1 MRSSLPSKPSTPPTT
16 SKAVSNGWK
25 RRRWNPPNSSKPSR
39 SPARTSK
46 VPTLPPFSLVRPFAP
61 DLLRLLPHLLLRLS
75 DPPSPSQP
83 LPFLLSWY
91 RVIVMAQT
99 NPPLPSI
106 LDTMGVLLRRR
117 PDPLVLQGCLAMLR
131 QLSECPCRIHP
142 PPHQPSSRGSSRR
155 RGRRVVFG
163 PAFGA
168 R

>member
-75 DPPSPSQP
+75 DPPSPSP
-83 LPFLLSWY
+83 SSSAGTASSSWPKPIPPCPPFSTPWGSCF
-91 RVIVMAQT
+91 VA
-99 NPPLPSI
+99 
-106 LDTMGVLLRRR
+106 
-117 PDPLVLQGCLAMLR
+117 DPTPWFSRAV
-131 QLSECPCRIHP
+131 SPCYANSPNAPVEFI